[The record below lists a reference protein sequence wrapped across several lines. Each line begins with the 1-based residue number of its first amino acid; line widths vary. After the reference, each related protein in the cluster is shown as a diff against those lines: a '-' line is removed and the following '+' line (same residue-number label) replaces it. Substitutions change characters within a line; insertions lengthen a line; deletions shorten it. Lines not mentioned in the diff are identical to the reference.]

1 MSQRGVRGRL
11 VEETTQQPKS
21 RDRWEQA
28 LDQKHS
34 KLQECQ
40 KEHGLTSC
48 LACPDLLECSL
59 RDAYVKAVYE
69 SMSKGHGGGF
79 EF

>member
-1 MSQRGVRGRL
+1 MEQHPST
-11 VEETTQQPKS
+11 ETKQ

-28 LDQKHS
+28 LDQKLAA
-34 KLQECQ
+34 LQECQ
-40 KEHGLTSC
+40 QAHALSSC
-48 LACPDLLECSL
+48 LPCPELLACTV

>member
-1 MSQRGVRGRL
+1 MEVERETDTAPKVRD
-11 VEETTQQPKS
+11 Q
-21 RDRWEQA
+21 WEQA
-28 LDQKHS
+28 LDQKYIE
-34 KLQECQ
+34 LQQCQ
-40 KEHGLTSC
+40 QTHALQSC
-48 LACPDLLECSL
+48 LGCAELLDCTL

>member
-1 MSQRGVRGRL
+1 MEAAQHTRPESR
-11 VEETTQQPKS
+11 S
-21 RDRWEQA
+21 RDQWEQA
-28 LDQKHS
+28 LDIKHDA
-34 KLQECQ
+34 LQQCQ
-40 KEHGLTSC
+40 TDHALQSC
-48 LACPDLLECSL
+48 LGCPELLDCSL

>member
-1 MSQRGVRGRL
+1 M
-11 VEETTQQPKS
+11 ETAQQAPES
-21 RDRWEQA
+21 SARDRWEQA
-28 LDQKHS
+28 LDRKH
-34 KLQECQ
+34 KELQQCQ
-40 KEHGLTSC
+40 SDHALESC
-48 LACPDLLECSL
+48 LKCASLLDCQL